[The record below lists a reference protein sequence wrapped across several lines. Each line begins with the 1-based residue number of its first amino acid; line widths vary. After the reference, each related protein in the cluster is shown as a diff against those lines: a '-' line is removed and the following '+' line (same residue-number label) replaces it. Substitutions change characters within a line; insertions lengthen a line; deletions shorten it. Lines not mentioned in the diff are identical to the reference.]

1 MFDGTHTTFAAHL
14 AVIIC
19 YTSLGFFYKTP
30 LDLCYNTHRMNKKPE
45 TQVNNG
51 AADSGLSQ
59 ERFAG
64 LLKELDDKAL
74 SELLERV
81 GLSFDDLAEEV
92 PEDRKAETE
101 AETDADPAEEGLT
114 PEMIG
119 HLLRSMSDDAL
130 NGLLES
136 AGLSRDDLP
145 AVSDVAAE
153 EIPTDDS
160 SEKDEAGGTEDPST
174 DDGSDAV
181 SEKSNETGKKKKWIL
196 KSLRSKRFLLIAV
209 IAGALLLPLAL
220 NKIYLSAILNSN
232 DPIQYSEPVDDIF
245 CAEGTLG
252 VNRVKVTV
260 PTDGTEKYDISYS
273 WAEDDGQYPSVPHA
287 ITALYSD
294 QEGKSLYSIS
304 LYRNETVATK
314 DIPSGKTSDNWFDEW
329 TPVTEG
335 DVLQA
340 PLDTKNVKGFYIC
353 PNVAEDGT
361 VADYDNYSYYFAVY
375 EDDGGISIYV
385 LEGVCM
391 DEGSRAD
398 FAAIMDGCIQNISI
412 KEPAG
417 E

>member
-1 MFDGTHTTFAAHL
+1 MFDGTHTTFAAHF

-19 YTSLGFFYKTP
+19 YTSLGFFYKAP

-145 AVSDVAAE
+145 ALPAGSDAAKPESEVE
-153 EIPTDDS
+153 EAGGEDS
-160 SEKDEAGGTEDPST
+160 SEEVPGE
-174 DDGSDAV
+174 DGSEEPA
-181 SEKSNETGKKKKWIL
+181 EKGKKKKGVL

-232 DPIQYSEPVDDIF
+232 DPIQYSEAVDDIF
-245 CAEGTLG
+245 CTEGTLC
-252 VNRVKVTV
+252 VNSVTIAV

-335 DVLQA
+335 DILQA
-340 PLDTKNVKGFYIC
+340 PLDTKSVKGFYIC

-398 FAAIMDGCIQNISI
+398 FAAIMDGCIQNITI